1 MCVKPIRVL
10 LGSATKF
17 TQKAQVC
24 FVLTHMGSRLLLVIS
39 SEKNN
44 SENAHCYNRASGYS
58 RDSLDILKNLL
69 KTYFPD
75 SPEITEI
82 LPIFWRTLRMISRLP
97 RSNNTAT

>member
-10 LGSATKF
+10 LGPATKF

-39 SEKNN
+39 SKNN

-58 RDSLDILKNLL
+58 RDSLDILENLL
-69 KTYFPD
+69 KTYFLD
-75 SPEITEI
+75 SSEIPEV
-82 LPIFWRTLRMISRLP
+82 LQIFWRTLRMISRLP
-97 RSNNTAT
+97 RSYNTAI